1 MTDKAQASFMTAAK
15 GVKTKRAVEKKE
27 VASLKEAL
35 GINKPIY
42 VFRNHA
48 DETIAIRLRKP
59 GLIEVAELMDAY
71 EPLAANMNVSSR
83 HLNAFLDVFFGFVI
97 DQADEEL
104 TRDDCARFFRQ
115 TSGDDFGAYLHMF
128 MTGVPHNPKG

>member
-1 MTDKAQASFMTAAK
+1 MSDQAAFAQAAKKAITKKPAA
-15 GVKTKRAVEKKE
+15 KKE

-35 GINKPIY
+35 GINRPRY
-42 VFRNHA
+42 TFRNHVG
-48 DETIAIRLRKP
+48 EEITVLLRKP

-97 DQADEEL
+97 DQADHEL

-128 MTGVPHNPKG
+128 MTGVPFDPKG